1 MGVFA
6 VFAVIATAGYVSR
19 NHKNA
24 GMAASKP
31 VEAKNPVPLEGSLLQ
46 TGKYQDQVKETQ
58 KAREE
63 LAELQKREEIAR
75 KAQADG
81 LPLPVPT
88 QTIAPGL
95 SGGVAK
101 AAPGAVARSTKP
113 LPMPAPMPMPMPV
126 GSATA
131 KNPKSGGS
139 AMPMPAP
146 GNNGFGVP
154 PPPQRGEPSAQVESE
169 VGGISQVVNTAKGEE
184 KSDTKKAEVR
194 SVYLPVSYME
204 ATLLSGLD
212 APTSSAGKGNPVP
225 VLIRVKLPAVLPN
238 DVKANLRGC
247 FVVADGKGNLGT
259 ERAELVLV
267 TLSCIDRKGQAVIDQ
282 PLTGYVVDADGK
294 AGLRG
299 KVVTKM
305 GAILLRSMLAG
316 AFSGFGEAVSSS
328 TQTNITSPLGTTQT
342 FDPKNVGM
350 AGLGK
355 GMSSGFK
362 ELEKFYMT
370 LAHETLPVIEIGA
383 ARPITLVITKGA
395 TLNIMKIKT
404 GSK

>member
-1 MGVFA
+1 MGVVA
-6 VFAVIATAGYVSR
+6 VFAIIAVAGYVSR

-24 GMAASKP
+24 VAVATKP
-31 VEAKNPVPLEGSLLQ
+31 QDAKSAIALEGDLLKTGRLQDARKEAQTAQEALVEA
-46 TGKYQDQVKETQ
+46 
-58 KAREE
+58 
-63 LAELQKREEIAR
+63 QKREEIAR

-81 LPLPVPT
+81 FPPPTAIPLPAPLPV
-88 QTIAPGL
+88 APPL
-95 SGGVAK
+95 MGGVAK
-101 AAPGAVARSTKP
+101 PTPAVAAARQSSKS
-113 LPMPAPMPMPMPV
+113 APMPMPMPS
-126 GSATA
+126 GSAM
-131 KNPKSGGS
+131 P
-139 AMPMPAP
+139 MPMPAP

-154 PPPQRGEPSAQVESE
+154 PAPNSGRVESMVAQIESE
-169 VGGISQVVNTAKGEE
+169 VGGISQVVNTGKAEE
-184 KSDTKKAEVR
+184 KTDKKKDEVR

-212 APTSSAGKGNPVP
+212 APTSSAGKSNPVP

-299 KVVTKM
+299 RVVTKM
-305 GAILLRSMLAG
+305 GAIIVRSMLSG
-316 AFSGFGEAVSSS
+316 MFGGFGQALSASS
-328 TQTNITSPLGTTQT
+328 QTTVTNALGTTNT
-342 FDPKNVGM
+342 LDPKNIGI
-350 AGLGK
+350 AGLG
-355 GMSSGFK
+355 SGITGAFK
-362 ELEKFYMT
+362 ELEKFYME
-370 LAHETLPVIEIGA
+370 LARETLPVIEIGA
-383 ARPITLVITKGA
+383 ARPVTLVITKGA
-395 TLNIMKIKT
+395 TLNILKIKG